1 MDKYTLIVESIN
13 LLEERRKPRKK
24 PAFYYYRLKNLE
36 KDLKVKYKKG
46 LELERNERDGTKKF
60 KIRLKNQRL
69 KARIDQIHYQIID
82 KKRLKNLQT
91 Y

>member
-1 MDKYTLIVESIN
+1 M
-13 LLEERRKPRKK
+13 
-24 PAFYYYRLKNLE
+24 
-36 KDLKVKYKKG
+36 KVKYKKG

-91 Y
+91 YWRIWYWKLEDIIIIKDFVLLKMELLIVKWKY